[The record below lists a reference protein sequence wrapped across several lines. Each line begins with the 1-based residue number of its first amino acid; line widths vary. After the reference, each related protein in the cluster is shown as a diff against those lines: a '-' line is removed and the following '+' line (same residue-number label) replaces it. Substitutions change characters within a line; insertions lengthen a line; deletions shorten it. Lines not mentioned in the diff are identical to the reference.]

1 MPLRIYITKDF
12 GQVSYVASVLA
23 EQRIQKVQAAKSEC
37 VLGLATGSSPTGLYK
52 YLAKSFNAKRI
63 DPSRIR
69 SFNLD
74 EYVGLPGA
82 NAQQRALHCQSY
94 SYFMMTE
101 FFGLMPEKFA
111 ETSVPYGLLIDQ
123 VALEEALDYAPH
135 QYTLRGSSHGKAV
148 VIAKE
153 ATGVLASIR
162 EDVLDSYH
170 RHITHVGGID
180 LQIIGIGGQGHVAF
194 HESGIPFDG
203 SQVLLVKLDDNTIDN
218 AVADGH
224 FPSRKESPHYAVTM
238 SAELVFEAKSV
249 MLLGN
254 GARKTKP
261 MAASLLGEVTPEVP
275 VSYVQRYVEQGG
287 DMTFIL
293 DEIAAAELLQ
303 HKDILQKKG
312 YEIIDVR
319 GETYPQLSDVTF
331 AYDATTGMLC

>member
-135 QYTLRGSSHGKAV
+135 Q
-148 VIAKE
+148 
-153 ATGVLASIR
+153 
-162 EDVLDSYH
+162 
-170 RHITHVGGID
+170 
-180 LQIIGIGGQGHVAF
+180 
-194 HESGIPFDG
+194 
-203 SQVLLVKLDDNTIDN
+203 
-218 AVADGH
+218 
-224 FPSRKESPHYAVTM
+224 
-238 SAELVFEAKSV
+238 
-249 MLLGN
+249 
-254 GARKTKP
+254 
-261 MAASLLGEVTPEVP
+261 
-275 VSYVQRYVEQGG
+275 
-287 DMTFIL
+287 
-293 DEIAAAELLQ
+293 
-303 HKDILQKKG
+303 
-312 YEIIDVR
+312 
-319 GETYPQLSDVTF
+319 
-331 AYDATTGMLC
+331 